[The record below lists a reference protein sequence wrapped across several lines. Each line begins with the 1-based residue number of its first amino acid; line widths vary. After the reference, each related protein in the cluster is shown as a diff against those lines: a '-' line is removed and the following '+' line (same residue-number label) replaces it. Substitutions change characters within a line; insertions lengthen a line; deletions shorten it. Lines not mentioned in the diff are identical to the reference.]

1 MNARSATIPAMT
13 IPTSDPEPRY
23 ADDDAR
29 YRAVEARDRAA
40 DSHFIM
46 AVTTTGIYCR
56 PHCPSRT
63 PKRGN
68 VLFFQRPEQ
77 ARAVGFRACRRCNPD
92 ASAPRDARLDAV
104 RAACRVIEAAEDTAP
119 TLEALGEA
127 AGLSPF
133 HLQRTFKAVM
143 GITPR
148 QYWDARRVGCLKAN
162 LKAGEGVAS
171 ALYGAGYGS
180 SSRLYEKAGSQL
192 GMTPA
197 SYGKGGEG
205 AVVAYAFADTALG
218 RVLVGATASG
228 ICFVGIGDD
237 DAGLLAELQGDY
249 PKAELAADPEGL
261 GGTVAKVAATLDGR
275 EPHAALPVDVRG
287 TAFQRQVWEAL
298 RAIPMGETRTYSELA
313 AAAGRPKAVRA
324 AASACANNPVAL
336 IVPCHRAIGAD
347 GTMRGYRWG
356 VERKQALL
364 AGEAAL
370 RGRPSAG
377 TSG

>member
-1 MNARSATIPAMT
+1 MNAETMMVRSIEQT
-13 IPTSDPEPRY
+13 DRY
-23 ADDDAR
+23 ATDDAR

-40 DSHFIM
+40 DGQFIM
-46 AVTTTGIYCR
+46 AVTTTGVYCR

-63 PKRGN
+63 PKRPN
-68 VLFFQRPEQ
+68 VRFYRRPEE
-77 ARAVGFRACRRCNPD
+77 ARAAGFRACRRCDPD

-104 RAACRVIEAAEDTAP
+104 RAACRLIEDAEDTAP
-119 TLEALGEA
+119 TLEELGEA

-148 QYWDARRVGCLKAN
+148 QYWDARRVGRLKAN

-180 SSRLYEKAGSQL
+180 SSRLYEKAGAQL

-205 AVVAYAFADTALG
+205 AVIAYAFADTALG
-218 RVLVGATASG
+218 RVIVGSTAAG
-228 ICFVGIGDD
+228 ICFVGLGDE
-237 DAGLLAELQGDY
+237 DAALLDELQGDY
-249 PKAELAADPEGL
+249 PRAELAADPGGL
-261 GGTVAKVAATLDGR
+261 GETVADVAATLEGR

-298 RAIPMGETRTYSELA
+298 RAIPMGETRTYAELA
-313 AAAGRPKAVRA
+313 AAAGRPKAIRA

-336 IVPCHRAIGAD
+336 IVPCHRAIGTD

-356 VERKQALL
+356 VERKQRLL
-364 AGEAAL
+364 AAERRAAE
-370 RGRPSAG
+370 RQVAGRP
-377 TSG
+377 

>member
-1 MNARSATIPAMT
+1 MNAQTGTVATMT
-13 IPTSDPEPRY
+13 VHTIDPTARF
-23 ADDDAR
+23 ATDDDR
-29 YRAVEARDRAA
+29 YRAVEVRDKAA
-40 DSHFIM
+40 DGHFIM

-63 PKRGN
+63 PKRAN
-68 VLFFQRPEQ
+68 VEFYHRPEQ
-77 ARAVGFRACRRCNPD
+77 ARAAGFRACRRCNPD
-92 ASAPRDARLDAV
+92 ASAPRDPRLDAV
-104 RAACRVIEAAEDTAP
+104 RAACRLLESAEETAP
-119 TLEALGEA
+119 TLEELGEA

-148 QYWDARRVGCLKAN
+148 QYWDARRVGRLKAN

-180 SSRLYEKAGSQL
+180 SSRLYEKAGAQL

-197 SYGKGGEG
+197 SYGKGGDG
-205 AVVAYAFADTALG
+205 AVIAYCFADTGLG
-218 RVLVGATASG
+218 RVIVGATRAG

-237 DAGLLAELQGDY
+237 DDGLLAELQGDY
-249 PKAELAADPEGL
+249 PKAALAADPDGL
-261 GGTVAKVAATLDGR
+261 GETVAEVAAALDGR
-275 EPHAALPVDVRG
+275 EPHVALPVDVRG

-336 IVPCHRAIGAD
+336 IVPCHRAIGTD

-356 VERKQALL
+356 VDRKRAILATER
-364 AGEAAL
+364 AA
-370 RGRPSAG
+370 A
-377 TSG
+377 SG